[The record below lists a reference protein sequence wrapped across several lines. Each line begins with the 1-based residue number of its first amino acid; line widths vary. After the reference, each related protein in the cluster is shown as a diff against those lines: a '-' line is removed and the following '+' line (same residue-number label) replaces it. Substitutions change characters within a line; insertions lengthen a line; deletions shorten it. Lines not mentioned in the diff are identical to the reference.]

1 MSNAINEIDNTD
13 LVFIFGYNPADS
25 HPIVAN
31 HILRAKQNGAKIIVC
46 DPRRIE
52 TARIADMHIALR
64 NGSNIA
70 LLNAIGHVI
79 IAEQLYDRAF
89 VTARTEG
96 FEAYRKIVERY
107 TPESVEAIT
116 GVSAEEIRQAA
127 RLYAGAKTATLLW
140 GMGVTQFWQ
149 GVETVRSLTSLAML
163 TGNLGKAHVGVNPV
177 RGQNNVQGACDMGA
191 LPDTYPGYQFVKF
204 PENREKFAQA
214 WGVASL
220 PAHPGYR
227 ISELPHR
234 VAHGEVRAAY
244 IMGED
249 PLQTDAELPAVRQAF
264 ADLELVIVQDIFMTK
279 TAAVADVV
287 LPSTSWGEH
296 EGVYTAADRGFQRF
310 FKAVE
315 PKWDLKTDWQ
325 IISEIATRMG
335 YPMHYDNTQQIW
347 DELRQL
353 CPGFKGATYEKMGE
367 LGYIQW
373 PCRDESPE
381 DQGTSYLFA
390 EKFDTPNGLA
400 QFFTCDWMAPVDK
413 LDDDYPLVLSTVREV
428 GHYSCRSMTGN
439 CAALSALADEPG
451 YVQINTED
459 AARLGIEDEAL
470 VWVNSRK
477 GRVITR
483 AQVSDRPNAG
493 AVYMT
498 YQWWIGACNEL
509 VTENLSPITKTP
521 EYKYCAVRVEP
532 IADQSAAE
540 QYVIEEY
547 NKLKNSLRE
556 MATG

>member
-31 HILRAKQNGAKIIVC
+31 HILRAKQNGARIIVC

-116 GVSAEEIRQAA
+116 GVSAGEIRQAA

-191 LPDTYPGYQFVKF
+191 LPDTYPGCQFVKF
-204 PENREKFAQA
+204 PENREKFAKA

-400 QFFTCDWMAPVDK
+400 QFFTCDWMAPIDK

-483 AQVSDRPNAG
+483 AQVSDRPNVG

-540 QYVIEEY
+540 QYVLEEY
-547 NKLKNSLRE
+547 NKLKNTLRE